1 MKKNLLIAILLLAAA
16 SGWGLF
22 AYHYTKH
29 GGSGQYFG
37 KVYHRPAP
45 GFSLVDHNGDKIG
58 LDRFH
63 DKIVLIAW
71 GYTNCP
77 DVCPTT
83 LAMLSGVMDGL
94 GEDAGNVQVLFVTVD
109 PERDTPERLKS
120 YVPFFNKKFIGVTG
134 TRADIDKAASDYGVT
149 IVKHPAV
156 YGRGEH
162 DTWDRYLMT
171 HTNTVYLVDKDGNLR
186 LTYPHYKLDAPGI
199 TSDIKKLLQ

>member
-16 SGWGLF
+16 SGWGLS
-22 AYHYTKH
+22 AYYYTGH
-29 GGSGQYFG
+29 SGAGRYYG
-37 KVYHRPAP
+37 KVYRKPAP
-45 GFSLVDHNGDKIG
+45 DFSLVDHNGDKIG
-58 LDRFH
+58 LDRFR

-83 LAMLSGVMDGL
+83 LAMLSGVLNGL
-94 GEDAGNVQVLFVTVD
+94 GEDADNVQVLFVTVD
-109 PERDTPERLKS
+109 PERDTPGRLES
-120 YVPFFNKKFIGVTG
+120 YVPFFNQKFIGVTG
-134 TRADIDKAASDYGVT
+134 TRADIDKFASDYGVT

-171 HTNTVYLVDKDGNLR
+171 HTNTVYLVDRNGNLI
-186 LTYPHYKLDAPGI
+186 LTYPHYKLDAQGI
-199 TSDIKKLLQ
+199 TSDIEKLLR

>member
-16 SGWGLF
+16 SGWGLS
-22 AYHYTKH
+22 AYYYTGH
-29 GGSGQYFG
+29 GGAGRYYG
-37 KVYHRPAP
+37 KVYRKPAP
-45 GFSLVDHNGDKIG
+45 DFSLVDHNGDKIS
-58 LDRFH
+58 LDRFR

-83 LAMLSGVMDGL
+83 LAMLSGVLDGL
-94 GEDAGNVQVLFVTVD
+94 GEDADNVQVLFATVD

-120 YVPFFNKKFIGVTG
+120 YVPFFNEKFIGVTG
-134 TRADIDKAASDYGVT
+134 TRADIDKFASDYGVT
-149 IVKHPAV
+149 IVKHEAV

-171 HTNTVYLVDKDGNLR
+171 HTNTVHLVDEDGNLI
-186 LTYPHYKLDAPGI
+186 LTYPHYKLDARGL
-199 TSDIKKLLQ
+199 TSDIKKLLR